1 MNIGLSEIF
10 YPLKRILIIVLII
23 LFILLSYMIL
33 RHGIYNQNLFEI
45 KLNNELIVGNYKEN
59 ISSNLLIHFNDEG
72 DNYTNKS
79 INKIDLSDKM
89 ILQINEYEVY
99 NEVGR
104 RIPADDYWARLD
116 DFTYEKVDYSEI
128 DLEIKRL
135 DKVLYSGDYITD
147 ISNYLNE
154 NGRYYI
160 HIYIN
165 RKDGWFSGV
174 KTHFSFNV
182 IVGDGYE
189 E

>member
-1 MNIGLSEIF
+1 MNVGLSEIF
-10 YPLKRILIIVLII
+10 YPFKRILIISLVV

-45 KLNNELIVGNYKEN
+45 KLNDMLMVGNYKET
-59 ISSNLLIHFNDEG
+59 ISSNLFVHFNDEG
-72 DNYTNKS
+72 DNYTDKS
-79 INKIDLSDKM
+79 INKVLLRDKM

-99 NEVGR
+99 NKAGR
-104 RIPADDYWARLD
+104 RVSADDYWAKLE
-116 DFTYEKVDYSEI
+116 DFTYKKVDYSKI
-128 DLEIKRL
+128 KLEIKRM
-135 DKVLYSGDYITD
+135 DKVLYSGEYIAD

-160 HIYIN
+160 HIYMN

-182 IVGDGYE
+182 IVGDKYE